1 LAVLEQAQ
9 AAGQK
14 LQQDALIGQSSIF
27 DLDGSPAAGAPL
39 APGLGRPSHPA
50 IPSEEFDQA
59 ELLAAEKEAI
69 GLFVSAHP
77 LKPLREVLRARVDC
91 PIAALEE
98 RRDKETV
105 TVGGIITETK
115 RIRTRAG
122 DHMMFATLDD
132 LAGSVEMLVFGKA
145 LAEHDRAAGRS
156 PIAGPEQRAP
166 EAALTVDAVVL
177 VKGRVDHKEAGKTC
191 LVVQSVQLFTPSE
204 QEIERARAEAAASTD
219 AASAEPVHLRVDAAE
234 LTHGAIDDLKHAIG
248 DYPGPAEVVL
258 DIGTS
263 AGTRRL
269 RLGKEYRVRPTP
281 TLLAELEHALSPPVT
296 NAATG

>member
-1 LAVLEQAQ
+1 
-9 AAGQK
+9 
-14 LQQDALIGQSSIF
+14 
-27 DLDGSPAAGAPL
+27 
-39 APGLGRPSHPA
+39 
-50 IPSEEFDQA
+50 
-59 ELLAAEKEAI
+59 
-69 GLFVSAHP
+69 
-77 LKPLREVLRARVDC
+77 VLRARVDC

-156 PIAGPEQRAP
+156 PIGGPVGDGPVAPRAA
-166 EAALTVDAVVL
+166 EATLSVDAVVL

-191 LVVQSVQLFTPSE
+191 LVVQSVQPFAPSE
-204 QEIERARAEAAASTD
+204 QEIERARAEAAAGGAT
-219 AASAEPVHLRVDAAE
+219 ASAEPVHLRVDATE
-234 LTHGAIDDLKHAIG
+234 LTHAAIDELKHAIG
-248 DYPGPAEVVL
+248 DYPGPADVVL

-263 AGTRRL
+263 AGTRRF
-269 RLGKEYRVRPTP
+269 RLGKEFRVKPTP
-281 TLLAELEHALSPPVT
+281 TLLAELEHALSPAVT